1 MKYARYLASHS
12 IDEWRR
18 AYIDYRQLKKQIG
31 RAEEELFE
39 IDEGNQPSGGIGLPP
54 RKKSKDRVPKRPSSG
69 REETEAVRDLERGR
83 DGDAEEADADHE
95 GAKQSEARPLGGD
108 TRRPP
113 TPPEHEVGS
122 PFSPHS
128 SPLASPGVSHVS
140 ESSRELSDE
149 THRTDTRLVPT
160 RSNASDQTPR
170 PSMRRS
176 SYTDFFKAGDRF
188 KPTAQQTLKRWRPG
202 FSPQMDLAELI
213 KRLPHQC
220 RRFFTILDRELDKVT
235 GFYADR
241 EGEMVKRFEELSAQ
255 WQELANHKKE
265 YQEFRS
271 RELHA
276 PHVLTSIL
284 PHRAPAL
291 PGTSLIRRTLAQRSP
306 DQGLPSGNGLSPTE
320 NGAEPSPNGNGE
332 AGDGR
337 GAKSP
342 GKRKVFLHGRPED
355 YAKARSRLKLATF
368 EYYRSLGMLKSY
380 RVLNRTGFAKALKKY
395 EKATGIA
402 CASQYTKKVDAAPFV
417 SSPKLDELIRQTEDA
432 FATVFEHGDRK
443 RALERLR
450 FFGEKKHHHFAAWRA
465 GMLMGAGLPL
475 MIEGL
480 VKSWQADT
488 RRSIPYWAGLL
499 QLFGACFL
507 PVFFSLA
514 FFLNLAA
521 WSIGRINYVLIFE
534 LDVRTKL
541 DYHQFLEIPATL
553 YFILSLFFWAAFNNF
568 WPDHI
573 APSAYPLAWL
583 VVALVLLLNPF
594 PVFYPSARWW
604 MLRSM
609 CRVVTSGLVDV
620 RFRDFFLGDE
630 LNSIYYS
637 VYNLGFLYCA
647 YNKGWPSD
655 TESVCSTN
663 KTWTTAVLASLP
675 PFFRLGQSLRRYLDS
690 DGLVLH
696 LLNMGKYSASIMYF
710 WFYFNWRIPEAT
722 TGVSETWRLAL
733 FIVFAS
739 INSIYVATWD
749 ILMDWSLG
757 HRNAK
762 HPWLRQELGFFKDR
776 WQIYYAIAVLN
787 VVLRFSWVF
796 YLAPHPSPAVQS
808 YTVAL
813 VEAARRIMWNTFRV
827 EAEHIGNRDGYRVT
841 RDVALP
847 YVTASSPEA
856 NGHNLA
862 DDDDDA
868 DGVPF
873 KTTRQRVFARAHQLH
888 AALVDNF
895 APIGDLVLPA
905 SWARFFTRRR
915 RREEMVEGGRK
926 EDEAEGVDAEEPRGT
941 GGGDQTMQRRRRG
954 QVQKKRRLKRART
967 MEGESSSGTQE
978 SASEEE
984 EEEDRDEDARPGG
997 TRWANGAGD
1006 LNHDDEEEEERD
1018 PGAEEETEA
1027 TKVDGSD
1034 SRPTSTERTAHKTSD
1049 DDEDEDEELRRGMA
1063 EVEGMTAFAARN
1075 A

>member
-31 RAEEELFE
+31 RAEDELSE
-39 IDEGNQPSGGIGLPP
+39 IDEGNPPSGGTGLPQ
-54 RKKSKDRVPKRPSSG
+54 RKKSKDHVPKRPLLG
-69 REETEAVRDLERGR
+69 REEIEAARDLERGR
-83 DGDAEEADADHE
+83 EGDTVADVVDE
-95 GAKQSEARPLGGD
+95 GAKESEARPRGD
-108 TRRPP
+108 AGRPP
-113 TPPEHEVGS
+113 TLPEQAGS
-122 PFSPHS
+122 RFSPVS
-128 SPLASPGVSHVS
+128 SPLASPGVSHTS
-140 ESSRELSDE
+140 DFSREHSDE
-149 THRTDTRLVPT
+149 THHTDTRLVPT
-160 RSNASDQTPR
+160 RSNASGQSRR
-170 PSMRRS
+170 PSSRHS
-176 SYTDFFKAGDRF
+176 STDLFKAGDRF
-188 KPTAQQTLKRWRPG
+188 KPAAQQNLKRWRPG
-202 FSPQMDLAELI
+202 FSPDIDLAEI
-213 KRLPHQC
+213 TQRLPHQC
-220 RRFFTILDRELDKVT
+220 RRFFTLLDRELEKVE

-241 EGEMVKRFEELSAQ
+241 EGEMLKRFEELSAQ

-276 PHVLTSIL
+276 PQVLTSIL
-284 PHRAPAL
+284 PRRAPAL
-291 PGTSLIRRTLAQRSP
+291 PGTSLIRRTLASRSP
-306 DQGLPSGNGLSPTE
+306 DSALPSGNGHATTDDRRR
-320 NGAEPSPNGNGE
+320 NGARPSPNGTGE
-332 AGDGR
+332 AAGDR
-337 GAKSP
+337 GAKLP
-342 GKRKVFLHGRPED
+342 RTRKAYMHGRPED
-355 YAKARSRLKLATF
+355 YTKARSRLKLATF

-395 EKATGIA
+395 EKATGIP
-402 CASQYTKKVDAAPFV
+402 CANQYTKKVDAAHFV

-450 FFGEKKHHHFAAWRA
+450 DFGQKKHHHFAAWRA

-480 VKSWQADT
+480 VKSFQADT
-488 RRSIPYWAGLL
+488 RLSIPYWAGLL

-521 WSIGRINYVLIFE
+521 WSVGRINYVLIFE
-534 LDVRTKL
+534 LDVRSKL

-637 VYNLGFLYCA
+637 VYNLGFLYCV
-647 YNKGWPSD
+647 YNKGWPSE
-655 TESVCSTN
+655 TESICSTN
-663 KTWTTAVLASLP
+663 RTWTTPVLASLP

-696 LLNMGKYSASIMYF
+696 LLNMGKYSASIAYF
-710 WFYFNWRIPEAT
+710 WFYFNWRIYETT

-739 INSIYVATWD
+739 INSIYVSTWD

-757 HRNAK
+757 HRNPK

-776 WQIYYAIAVLN
+776 WQIYYVLAVVN

-808 YTVAL
+808 YTIAL
-813 VEAARRIMWNTFRV
+813 IEAARRIMWNTFRV
-827 EAEHIGNRDGYRVT
+827 EAEHIGNRDGFRVT

-856 NGHNLA
+856 TGHLA
-862 DDDDDA
+862 EDEDDDDA
-868 DGVPF
+868 EAALHRLLPP
-873 KTTRQRVFARAHQLH
+873 RQRVFATLHQLH

-895 APIGDLVLPA
+895 APIVDLVAARPWFVRRQHETAEGTNEGVTVEDEQRRRGYPLPMT
-905 SWARFFTRRR
+905 TRRR
-915 RREEMVEGGRK
+915 RDKV
-926 EDEAEGVDAEEPRGT
+926 
-941 GGGDQTMQRRRRG
+941 
-954 QVQKKRRLKRART
+954 KKRRKRART
-967 MEGESSSGTQE
+967 IEGESSSGTQG
-978 SASEEE
+978 SANEDDARRNVADGEDAVEGDVELE
-984 EEEDRDEDARPGG
+984 EEEDA
-997 TRWANGAGD
+997 AA
-1006 LNHDDEEEEERD
+1006 
-1018 PGAEEETEA
+1018 EETEA
-1027 TKVDGSD
+1027 TKVDSSE
-1034 SRPTSTERTAHKTSD
+1034 SRPTSTERMAHKASD
-1049 DDEDEDEELRRGMA
+1049 SDVDEELRRGMA
-1063 EVEGMTAFAARN
+1063 EVEGMTAFAEKAGK